1 MSSPTPATL
10 TVRVPAKIN
19 LELMVGPLRPDGY
32 HDLATIFHAVSLY
45 DELTVTPSPAWGLSV
60 AGPYADLVPLTDG
73 NLVLR
78 AARLYAEQVGVDED
92 EPHCHFHIDKEIPV
106 AGGMAG
112 GSADAAAALVALDTF
127 FGMNGDRDT
136 IEHLAAQLGS
146 DVNFALVGGTAIG
159 SGRGEQV
166 APVLGRGRYHW
177 VLVPS
182 DEGLATPAVFAELDR
197 LRAESGEGAAPAP
210 RRPTPAMMQA
220 LRSGDVDALGKALHN
235 DLQEA
240 ACSLQPRLRDVLAAG
255 MEYGAKGGIVSGSGP
270 TVAFLVDG
278 PEGQLDLAV
287 ALTASGVAGD
297 VKRATGPVHGAHFVT
312 APRGR

>member
-1 MSSPTPATL
+1 MTGAPPASL

-19 LELMVGPLRPDGY
+19 LELVVGPLRADGY

-45 DELTVTPSPAWGLSV
+45 DELTVTPSPDWAV
-60 AGPYADLVPLTDG
+60 TVEGPYADLVPVDQG

-78 AARLYAEQVGVDED
+78 AARIYAEQVGVDED

-112 GSADAAAALVALDTF
+112 GSADAAAALLAMDTF

-136 IEHLAAQLGS
+136 IEFLASELGS

-166 APVLGRGRYHW
+166 APVLGRGKYHW

-182 DEGLATPAVFAELDR
+182 DEGLSTPRVFAELDR
-197 LRAESGEGAAPAP
+197 LRAERGDTDVAAPQ
-210 RRPTPAMMQA
+210 PTPAMMQA
-220 LRSGDVDALGKALHN
+220 LRSGDVDALGAALHN

-240 ACSLQPRLRDVLAAG
+240 AFSLQPRLRDVLAAG
-255 MEYGAKGGIVSGSGP
+255 LEYGAKGGIVSGSGP

-312 APRGR
+312 TPRGR

>member
-1 MSSPTPATL
+1 L

-19 LELMVGPLRPDGY
+19 LELVVGPRRPDGY

-45 DELTVTPSPAWGLSV
+45 DEITVTPAPDWAVTVSGAQSH
-60 AGPYADLVPLTDG
+60 LVPLDES

-78 AARLYAEQVGVDED
+78 AARLYADQVGVDED
-92 EPHCHFHIDKEIPV
+92 EPHCHFHITKEIPV
-106 AGGMAG
+106 AGGLAG
-112 GSADAAAALVALDTF
+112 GSADAAAALLAMDTF

-136 IEHLAAQLGS
+136 IEFLAAELGS
-146 DVNFALVGGTAIG
+146 DINFALVGGTAIG

-182 DEGLATPAVFAELDR
+182 EEGLSTPRVFAELDR
-197 LRAESGEGAAPAP
+197 LRGEAPVPAPAP
-210 RRPTPAMMQA
+210 SPAMMQA
-220 LRSGDVDALGKALHN
+220 LRSGDLDALGGALHN

-240 ACSLQPRLRDVLAAG
+240 ACSLQPRLREVLAAG
-255 MEYGAKGGIVSGSGP
+255 LEYGAKGGIVSGSGP

-287 ALTASGVAGD
+287 ALTASGVADD
-297 VKRATGPVHGAHFVT
+297 VRRATGPVHGAHFVP
-312 APRGR
+312 APRR

>member
-1 MSSPTPATL
+1 MTSPTPVPL

-19 LELMVGPLRPDGY
+19 LELVVGPRRGDGY
-32 HDLATIFHAVSLY
+32 HDLATVFHAVSLY
-45 DELTVTPSPAWGLSV
+45 DELTVTPSRDWEISV
-60 AGPYADLVPLTDG
+60 EGPYADEVPTDAS
-73 NLVLR
+73 NLVMK
-78 AARLYAEQVGVDED
+78 AAKIYAEQVGVDED
-92 EPHCHFHIDKEIPV
+92 EPHCHFHIAKEIPV

-112 GSADAAAALVALDTF
+112 GSADAAAALVAMDTF

-136 IEHLAAQLGS
+136 IEFLATQLGS

-159 SGRGEQV
+159 SGRGENV

-182 DEGLATPAVFAELDR
+182 EIGLATPRVFAELDR
-197 LRAESGEGAAPAP
+197 MRGDAPVP
-210 RRPTPAMMQA
+210 PPEPSPAMMQA
-220 LRSGDVDALGKALHN
+220 LRSGDVVALGKSLRN

-255 MEYGAKGGIVSGSGP
+255 LEYGALGGVVSGSGP

-278 PEGQLDLAV
+278 PEGALDLAV

-297 VKRATGPVHGAHFVT
+297 VKRATGPVHGAHIVT
-312 APRGR
+312 TPRPR